1 MAKTMR
7 ADKVKKIELDSEEDP
22 EFQTTLKPK
31 IDDDTEGCY
40 YIKLKTDSRV
50 MEQGDEVALK
60 DVVQLIQKA
69 EGQGDLGEFSG

>member
-31 IDDDTEGCY
+31 MEDDDEGCY
-40 YIKLKTDSRV
+40 YIKLKTDTRV

-60 DVVQLIQKA
+60 NVVDLIQKA
-69 EGQGDLGEFSG
+69 EGQGALGDFSE